1 MCSNPF
7 NRIEREMRVA
17 VLAEERVVLN
27 LFNGIESSTLITL
40 FARAEDVRIR
50 SMELKVRLALH

>member
-27 LFNGIESSTLITL
+27 PFNGIERLAIGKGERWRSSG
-40 FARAEDVRIR
+40 IR